1 MKGVIDLMKKFK
13 IEFLVFEEDI
23 LFPMLKNIEIINIDE
38 KYVKVKANPLDMK
51 IYELQRMVRVI
62 VD

>member
-1 MKGVIDLMKKFK
+1 MKKFK

-38 KYVKVKANPLDMK
+38 KYVKVKADPLDMK

>member
-38 KYVKVKANPLDMK
+38 KYVKVKADPLDMK